1 VKSNVLPEEKVQ
13 YIHELQGKGL
23 KVAMVGDGYNDAAAI
38 TAADLGIAM
47 GSGTDVAKEAG
58 DIVLVQ
64 GDLMKVVTAIQ
75 ISRATF
81 NIIRQNL
88 FWAFSYNLL
97 ALPLAVFS
105 QIPPSLAA
113 GAMALSSLMV
123 VLNTLRLFGKKF

>member
-1 VKSNVLPEEKVQ
+1 
-13 YIHELQGKGL
+13 
-23 KVAMVGDGYNDAAAI
+23 MVGDGYNDAPALM
-38 TAADLGIAM
+38 AADLGIAV

-64 GDLMKVVTAIQ
+64 GDLSKVVSALQ

-97 ALPLAVFS
+97 ALPLAIFT
-105 QIPPSLAA
+105 QIPPGGRGGPWRFHPSWW
-113 GAMALSSLMV
+113 